1 MDGSKLR
8 AAVRDVL
15 CLGLGIFG
23 VAHQEITGR
32 VNVDLLVLYAALL
45 GTPGTIG
52 LINLARGK
60 VSVSVTTEPSPTSPE
75 HVPPPPSSSL

>member
-1 MDGSKLR
+1 MNWSKAFAVIRDG
-8 AAVRDVL
+8 L

-32 VNVDLLVLYAALL
+32 VNLDLLVLYAVLL

-52 LINLARGK
+52 LIQLAKGK
-60 VSVSVTTEPSPTSPE
+60 VQVSVTTEPPSPSPE
-75 HVPPPPSSSL
+75 PVSPQPSSSP

>member
-1 MDGSKLR
+1 MNWSK
-8 AAVRDVL
+8 AFAVARDAL

-32 VNVDLLVLYAALL
+32 VNVDLLVLYSVML

-52 LINLARGK
+52 LVNLLRGK
-60 VSVSVTTEPSPTSPE
+60 VQVSVTTEPSSPSPE
-75 HVPPPPSSSL
+75 PAPPLPSSSP